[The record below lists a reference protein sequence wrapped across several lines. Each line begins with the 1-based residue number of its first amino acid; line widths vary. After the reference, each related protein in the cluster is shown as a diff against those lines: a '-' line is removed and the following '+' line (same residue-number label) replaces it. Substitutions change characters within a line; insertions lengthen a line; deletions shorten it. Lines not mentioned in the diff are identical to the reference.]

1 MRAARMFCRK
11 APKPDLEVAMIPRAE
26 VQAGFPL
33 ELLAFS
39 ELVRSLDETALARP
53 TRCQGWT
60 VGNVAAHVAGSMA
73 DVVSGRLE
81 DAGSPEWTGRQ
92 VHERQGRSGAEL
104 SDEIAGAAKTSADL
118 LAAFD
123 DAAWNGPA
131 PAGVT
136 GTLGDGVLA
145 LWYDTFLHADDIRDA
160 VGIGTVDGP
169 GRRAAVHHV
178 ADVLT
183 TQQWGPAVLSLDGLE
198 EIAIGGGD
206 GAPARHIKG
215 DPMAFL
221 LVATG
226 RKDAATLDLDPSVN
240 IYAV

>member
-1 MRAARMFCRK
+1 MRAARMFMGQ
-11 APKPDLEVAMIPRAE
+11 ALKPDLEVAMIPRAE
-26 VQAGFPL
+26 VQTGFPL

-60 VGNVAAHVAGSMA
+60 VANVAAHVAGSMA
-73 DVVSGRLE
+73 DVVAGRLE

-92 VHERQGRSGAEL
+92 VREREGRSGAEL

-123 DAAWNGPA
+123 DAPWNGPA
-131 PAGVT
+131 PPRVT
-136 GTLGDGVLA
+136 RTLGDGVLA

-160 VGIGTVDGP
+160 LGRGAVDGP

-183 TQQWGPAVLSLDGLE
+183 TQQWGPPVLTLDGLE
-198 EIAIGGGD
+198 EIAIGGSR
-206 GAPARHIKG
+206 GAPAPRLKRHPI
-215 DPMAFL
+215 AFL
-221 LVATG
+221 RRPT
-226 RKDAATLDLDPSVN
+226 RPTAATP
-240 IYAV
+240 